1 MKKTN
6 KFSLAPARQ
15 VPSLK
20 GVTVNATKQWGGA
33 YLK

>member
-1 MKKTN
+1 MKKYK
-6 KFSLAPARQ
+6 KFSLAPTHQ
-15 VPSLK
+15 VPFLK